1 MTETL
6 VVAKDRLIEVYEEI
20 DRAKT
25 LLAAGGLIFSGH
37 ITPTA
42 ELDALG
48 TVLSVVDNVLGT
60 TLEKVDAC
68 WEASKPNA

>member
-6 VVAKDRLIEVYEEI
+6 IVSKDRLIEVYAEI

-25 LLAAGGLIFSGH
+25 LLAASGLIFSGH
-37 ITPTA
+37 TEPT
-42 ELDALG
+42 EEVEALA

-68 WEASKPNA
+68 WAPS